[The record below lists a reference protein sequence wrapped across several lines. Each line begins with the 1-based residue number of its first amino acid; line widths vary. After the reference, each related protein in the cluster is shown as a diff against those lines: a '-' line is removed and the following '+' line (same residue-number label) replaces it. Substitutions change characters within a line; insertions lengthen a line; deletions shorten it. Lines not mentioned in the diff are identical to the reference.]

1 MNNNDLKK
9 RYQSQIKLFKKL
21 SDTAKYHLTTEIR
34 KRNIKI
40 HSLED
45 RIKTFDSFLDKM
57 KRQKT
62 TEPFREIRNLLGLRV
77 VCLFRSDLHSISTII
92 RDIFEIIEDDN
103 KIDNI
108 AANIFGYMGIHFIV
122 KLKNV
127 SGRGQKSIGDLP
139 FEIQIR
145 TIGQHAWA
153 SISEYL
159 YYKQEANVPPY
170 LRRDFNALS
179 GLFHVADAQFEI
191 LRKQQL
197 EYSIHGQSQV

>member
-1 MNNNDLKK
+1 MDNNNLKN
-9 RYQSQIKLFKKL
+9 RYQSHIKLLEKL
-21 SDTAKYHLTTEIR
+21 RVTAKYPLSREISR
-34 KRNIKI
+34 KNIKI
-40 HSLED
+40 HSLEH

-62 TEPFREIRNLLGLRV
+62 KEPFREIQDLLGLRI
-77 VCLFRSDLHSISTII
+77 VCLFRSDLHSICTII
-92 RDIFEIIEDDN
+92 RDIFNVIEEDN

-108 AANIFGYMGIHFIV
+108 AASIFGYMGIHFIV

-127 SGRGQKSIGDLP
+127 SRKDQKSIGDLP
-139 FEIQIR
+139 FEVQIR
-145 TIGQHAWA
+145 TIGQHTWA

-159 YYKQEANVPPY
+159 YYKQEANVPPH
-170 LRRDFNALS
+170 LRRDFHALS

-197 EYSIHGQSQV
+197 ESLLQRQSQA

>member
-1 MNNNDLKK
+1 MDNNDLKN
-9 RYQSQIKLFKKL
+9 RYQSKVKLL
-21 SDTAKYHLTTEIR
+21 EELRVIAKYYLITEIG
-34 KRNIKI
+34 KKKIKI

-45 RIKTFDSFLDKM
+45 RIKMFDSLLDKM

-62 TEPFREIRNLLGLRV
+62 KEPFREIKDLLGLRI
-77 VCLFRSDLHSISTII
+77 VCLFRSDLRPICTII
-92 RDIFEIIEDDN
+92 RDIFEIVEEDN
-103 KIDNI
+103 KIDDI

>member
-1 MNNNDLKK
+1 MNNNYLKN
-9 RYQSQIKLFKKL
+9 RYQSHIKLLEKL
-21 SDTAKYHLTTEIR
+21 RVIAKYHLNREIR
-34 KRNIKI
+34 RKNIKI
-40 HSLED
+40 HSLQH

-62 TEPFREIRNLLGLRV
+62 KEPFREMRDLLGLRV

-92 RDIFEIIEDDN
+92 RDIFEVIEEDN

-108 AANIFGYMGIHFIV
+108 AADIFGYMGIHFIA

-127 SGRGQKSIGDLP
+127 SGKDQRPICDLP
-139 FEIQIR
+139 FEVQLR

-159 YYKQEANVPPY
+159 YYKQETSVPRN
-170 LRRDFNALS
+170 LRRDFYALS
-179 GLFHVADAQFEI
+179 GLFHVADSQFEI

-197 EYSIHGQSQV
+197 ESLLQRQIQV

>member
-1 MNNNDLKK
+1 MNNNDLKN
-9 RYQSQIKLFKKL
+9 RYQSQIKLLKEL
-21 SDTAKYHLTTEIR
+21 CVTAKYRLFTEIS
-34 KRNIKI
+34 KKNIKI
-40 HSLED
+40 HSLDD
-45 RIKTFDSFLDKM
+45 RIKTFDSFLDKI

-62 TEPFREIRNLLGLRV
+62 KESFREIQDLLGLRI
-77 VCLFRSDLHSISTII
+77 VCLFRTDINSISTII
-92 RDIFEIIEDDN
+92 RDIFEVVEEDN

-108 AANIFGYMGIHFIV
+108 AADIFGYMGIHFIV

-127 SGRGQKSIGDLP
+127 SGEGRKPISNLP
-139 FEIQIR
+139 FEVQLR

-159 YYKQEANVPPY
+159 YYKHETSVPRN
-170 LRRDFNALS
+170 LRRDFYALS

-197 EYSIHGQSQV
+197 ESLIQGQS

>member
-1 MNNNDLKK
+1 MLKE
-9 RYQSQIKLFKKL
+9 LCV
-21 SDTAKYHLTTEIR
+21 TAKYRLFTEIS
-34 KRNIKI
+34 KKKIKI

-57 KRQKT
+57 KRKKT
-62 TEPFREIRNLLGLRV
+62 KEPFREIQDLLGLRI
-77 VCLFRSDLHSISTII
+77 VCLFRSDLYSIRTII
-92 RDIFEIIEDDN
+92 RDIFEVIEEDN
-103 KIDNI
+103 KIDNT

-127 SGRGQKSIGDLP
+127 SGEDQMPIGDLP
-139 FEIQIR
+139 FEVQLR

-159 YYKQEANVPPY
+159 YYKQETSVPRN
-170 LRRDFNALS
+170 LRRDFYALS
-179 GLFHVADAQFEI
+179 GLFHVADSQFEI

-197 EYSIHGQSQV
+197 ESLLQGQIQV